1 MCIFKILVNKN
12 DYFLTILLK
21 NKMSR
26 HNSDSEKEIVIFNAP
41 RDKTFIDMLNRVL
54 KRAKIKDEYISK
66 ILDKGGFD
74 LYSQAFTHPTANENV
89 NYETLEILGDSIV
102 NCCIV
107 WYLSRRF
114 PQLNCPQGVKII
126 ARLKINLVSKK
137 MFAEFGK
144 NLGLWDFVS
153 ADDET
158 RSLRMKKT
166 LEDVFEA
173 FFGATQKLVDEN
185 IRMGV
190 GYSIC
195 YDLIKSLFDEIDISL
210 KYEDLYD
217 AKTRLKETFDQYGKN
232 IVDGETGKVTRYG
245 IGQMKWENERIEK
258 IQYVQVYRIQQNNP
272 KKKILIGKGSAALKP
287 DAQQKAAEV
296 ALKTL
301 ARQGYVKDVD
311 EFYKTLC

>member
-1 MCIFKILVNKN
+1 
-12 DYFLTILLK
+12 
-21 NKMSR
+21 MSR
-26 HNSDSEKEIVIFNAP
+26 HNSDSEKEVVIFNAP
-41 RDKTFIDMLNRVL
+41 RDKTFVDMLTRVL

-66 ILDKGGFD
+66 ILDKGGFN

-137 MFAEFGK
+137 MFAEFGM

-232 IVDGETGKVTRYG
+232 IVDEESGKIMRYG
-245 IGQMKWENERIEK
+245 IGQMKWENERIDK

>member
-1 MCIFKILVNKN
+1 
-12 DYFLTILLK
+12 
-21 NKMSR
+21 MSKQ
-26 HNSDSEKEIVIFNAP
+26 NSDSEKEIIIFNAP
-41 RDKTFIDMLNRVL
+41 RDKTFVNMLTNVL
-54 KRAKIKDEYISK
+54 KRSKIKNKYIEK
-66 ILDKGGFD
+66 ILNKGGFD

-137 MFAEFGK
+137 MFAEFGM

-232 IVDGETGKVTRYG
+232 IVDEESGKIMRYG
-245 IGQMKWENERIEK
+245 IGQMKWENERIDK

>member
-1 MCIFKILVNKN
+1 
-12 DYFLTILLK
+12 
-21 NKMSR
+21 MSR
-26 HNSDSEKEIVIFNAP
+26 HNSDSEKEVVIFNAP
-41 RDKTFIDMLNRVL
+41 RDKTFVDMLTSVL

-137 MFAEFGK
+137 MFAEFGM

-232 IVDGETGKVTRYG
+232 IVDEESGKIMRYG
-245 IGQMKWENERIEK
+245 IGQMKWENERIDK

>member
-1 MCIFKILVNKN
+1 
-12 DYFLTILLK
+12 
-21 NKMSR
+21 MSR
-26 HNSDSEKEIVIFNAP
+26 HNSDSEKEVVIFNAP
-41 RDKTFIDMLNRVL
+41 RDKTFVDMLTRVL

-232 IVDGETGKVTRYG
+232 IVDEESGKVTRYG
-245 IGQMKWENERIEK
+245 IGQMKWENERIDK